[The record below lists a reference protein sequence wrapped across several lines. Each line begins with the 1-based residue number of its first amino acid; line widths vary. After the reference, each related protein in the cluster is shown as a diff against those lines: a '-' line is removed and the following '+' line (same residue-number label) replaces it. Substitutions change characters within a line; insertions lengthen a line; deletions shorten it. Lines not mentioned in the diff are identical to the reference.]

1 MIVRFLAGFILAMM
15 LSTMAIGAVKK
26 AIWTDQPDGVVYKMQ
41 KSDAIKPATRYQP
54 LTPDEIRALVPAPTR
69 EEIEAK
75 AVTFGM
81 AFPVPVTKA
90 FIEAEASKLGMV
102 YPAPSSQPDFTLLE
116 KVFVNGGAPCTLLRA
131 DIVKPLGN
139 NVYMAKVNLWDS
151 SKPVPPGACN

>member
-1 MIVRFLAGFILAMM
+1 MIVRFLAGFILAMT
-15 LSTMAIGAVKK
+15 LSTLAIAASKVV
-26 AIWTDQPDGVVYKMQ
+26 WTQQPGVFKML
-41 KSDAIKPATRYQP
+41 KSNATKPATKYEL
-54 LTPDEIRALVPAPTR
+54 LTAAEIKSLVPAPTR
-69 EEIEAK
+69 AEIEAS

-81 AFPVPVTKA
+81 TYPVPVTKA
-90 FIEAEASKLGMV
+90 FIEAEAGKLGMV

-151 SKPVPPGACN
+151 SKPVPTGACN